1 MRDMARRALPV
12 VAFAA
17 LAMSVSAVTGAAAQ
31 ARLAPAGRTLAVQVS
46 LEGSKLRRTTSATF
60 RISKSL
66 AGARVS
72 CRLDGGTWVTCGPT
86 KTVTH
91 LRDGRHTLFVRAT
104 AGLAVKVASA
114 EVDVD
119 TLPPRRPRIGNQ
131 SGGWTNAPSVTV
143 IATAVTDVGV
153 AGGVTYQYRT
163 AHWAGR
169 RCGTYG
175 TARAMTGR
183 TVEVSTAGATCVEF
197 RARDAAGNA
206 SGWSGYYVVLIDRVA
221 PSKAVIAGA
230 DGAPHPTLTLSASA
244 TDDRSGIGW
253 YEWFYRQNGGAWIPE
268 PEVFQPSATFSTDGT
283 YDVKVVAFDNAGNAG
298 ATSDVVTF
306 TIDSTTL

>member
-1 MRDMARRALPV
+1 
-12 VAFAA
+12 
-17 LAMSVSAVTGAAAQ
+17 MSVSAIAGAAAQ
-31 ARLAPAGRTLAVQVS
+31 ARVAPAGRTLAVRVS

-60 RISKSL
+60 KISKSSV
-66 AGARVS
+66 GARIS
-72 CRLDGGTWVTCGPT
+72 CRLDGGTWATCGPT
-86 KTVTH
+86 RTVTH

-104 AGLAVKVASA
+104 AGRAVSVASA

-131 SGGWTNAPSVTV
+131 SGGWTNAPYVTV
-143 IATAVTDVGV
+143 IATAVRDAGL

-175 TARAMTGR
+175 TAGAMTGR
-183 TVEVSTAGATCVEF
+183 TVKVSTVGATCVEF

-221 PSKAVIAGA
+221 PGKAVIAGA
-230 DGAPHPTLTLSASA
+230 DGATHPTLTLSASA

-253 YEWFYRQNGGAWIPE
+253 YAWFYRQNGGAWIPE
-268 PEVFQPSATFSTDGT
+268 PEVFASSVTFSTDGT
-283 YDVKVVAFDNAGNAG
+283 YEVKVVAYDNAGNAG
-298 ATSDVVTF
+298 VASDIGTF
-306 TIDSTTL
+306 TIDTTIPTGD